1 MNVVYGGQL
10 DEDIRVIIDGKT
22 VFCPRNS
29 RILEAAN
36 SMFSKRFN
44 SNWYVWSMCS

>member
-1 MNVVYGGQL
+1 MSTVYGGQL

-29 RILEAAN
+29 SWPSPSRRTVALLLRTEE
-36 SMFSKRFN
+36 
-44 SNWYVWSMCS
+44 